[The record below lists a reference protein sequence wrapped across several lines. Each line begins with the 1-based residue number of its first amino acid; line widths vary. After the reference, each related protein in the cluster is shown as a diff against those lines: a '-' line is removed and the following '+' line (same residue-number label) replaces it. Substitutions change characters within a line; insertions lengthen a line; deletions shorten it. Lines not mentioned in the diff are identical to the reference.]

1 MLLSLDNVSKI
12 FADRIIFMGVSLKV
26 EEGDRIGLVG
36 ANGAGK
42 STLLNVLNGDMS
54 PDEGSARSKRADP
67 RFSAPEQRRGQREH
81 DL

>member
-42 STLLNVLNGDMS
+42 STCLLYTSRCV
-54 PDEGSARSKRADP
+54 
-67 RFSAPEQRRGQREH
+67 
-81 DL
+81 